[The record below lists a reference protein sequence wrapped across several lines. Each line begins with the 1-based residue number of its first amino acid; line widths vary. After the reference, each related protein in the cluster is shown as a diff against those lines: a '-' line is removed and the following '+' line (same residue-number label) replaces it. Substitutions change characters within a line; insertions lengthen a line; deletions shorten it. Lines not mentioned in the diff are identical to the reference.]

1 MNNSIM
7 FQEIQEEPAALRECI
22 EQNQV
27 MVKFLAEEIRSK
39 NPSCL
44 VLAARGT
51 SCNAAKFAK
60 YVFETYVG
68 LPVMI
73 AAPSVLTKYGGS

>member
-27 MVKFLAEEIRSK
+27 MVKFLAEEDPEQKSK
-39 NPSCL
+39 LPCAGRPGYKL
-44 VLAARGT
+44 QRG
-51 SCNAAKFAK
+51 
-60 YVFETYVG
+60 
-68 LPVMI
+68 
-73 AAPSVLTKYGGS
+73 

>member
-7 FQEIQEEPAALRECI
+7 FQEIQEEPVALRECI

-39 NPSCL
+39 KSKLPCAGRPGYKL
-44 VLAARGT
+44 QRG
-51 SCNAAKFAK
+51 
-60 YVFETYVG
+60 
-68 LPVMI
+68 
-73 AAPSVLTKYGGS
+73 

>member
-39 NPSCL
+39 NPATLSSGRPGYKL
-44 VLAARGT
+44 QRG
-51 SCNAAKFAK
+51 
-60 YVFETYVG
+60 
-68 LPVMI
+68 
-73 AAPSVLTKYGGS
+73 